1 MPATARTHGNAPILT
16 ANQPSAAPA
25 SDPATAPFVT
35 LLRVEADARAAKT
48 SLELGHL
55 MANETRALLRA
66 RQVFVLN
73 RSGSGRYRITIASSL
88 SVVDTTSPTVKW
100 IEARLDHVAAKE
112 AGPQS
117 FVLTQHPSTGCDT
130 QPDYPFRNA
139 MWVPLWSR
147 HGIIDAGLLLV
158 RETPWSNAE
167 YTLALRLAV
176 TYGHAWTLLESPRPL
191 GRRLR
196 VGKRSA
202 WLSGLAALS
211 ALALPVPLT
220 ALAPAEVV
228 PQGARVIAMP
238 IEGQVQEVLV
248 SPSQRI
254 EKGAPLIRLLDTV
267 WRNKLEIAE
276 REVTVAES
284 RVAKA
289 NQLAITDTRGRHE
302 LGIAR
307 AELALRVAERTYARE
322 MYERLLIRAPAA
334 GIALFSD
341 KKDLLGRP
349 FSVGERLMD
358 IADPAM
364 LELKI
369 ELAVSD
375 SLLLGNG
382 ARVKAF
388 MDTDPLSHIE
398 AAITRFDYQ
407 ARLND
412 SRIAVHR
419 VFADA
424 TAGGSTRLR
433 LGARG
438 TAQVHG
444 PRTSLAYLVFR
455 RPITA
460 LRQWA
465 GL

>member
-1 MPATARTHGNAPILT
+1 MAATARTHANAPKLT
-16 ANQPSAAPA
+16 ANQPSAAAAP
-25 SDPATAPFVT
+25 DPATAPFVT
-35 LLRVEADARAAKT
+35 LLRVEAEARAAKT

-55 MANETRALLRA
+55 IANETRALLRA

-73 RSGSGRYRITIASSL
+73 RGRSDRYRITVASSL
-88 SVVDTTSPTVKW
+88 SVVDATSPTVRW
-100 IEARLDHVAAKE
+100 IEARLSNIAVKE

-117 FVLTQHPSTGCDT
+117 FLLTEHTDT
-130 QPDYPFRNA
+130 EGDAPLDYPFSNA
-139 MWVPLWSR
+139 MWAPLWSK
-147 HGIIDAGLLLV
+147 HCIIDAGMLLV
-158 RETPWSNAE
+158 RETPWSDAE
-167 YTLALRLAV
+167 QTLASRLAV

-191 GRRLR
+191 GRNIRIGR
-196 VGKRSA
+196 RAG

-211 ALALPVPLT
+211 VLALPVPLT

-228 PQGARVIAMP
+228 PQSARVIAMP
-238 IEGQVQEVLV
+238 IEGQVQDVLV

-289 NQLAITDTRGRHE
+289 NQLAITDARGRHE

-307 AELALRVAERTYARE
+307 AELALRIAERGYARE
-322 MYERLLIRAPAA
+322 MYDRLLIRAPAD
-334 GIALFSD
+334 GIALFAD
-341 KKDLLGRP
+341 RKDLLGRP
-349 FSVGERLMD
+349 FSIGERLMD
-358 IADPAM
+358 IADPAR
-364 LELKI
+364 LEIKV

-375 SLLLGNG
+375 SLLLEKG

-388 MDTDPLSHIE
+388 MDTNPLSPVE
-398 AAITRFDYQ
+398 AAVTRFDYQ
-407 ARLND
+407 ARVND

-419 VFADA
+419 VFADVA
-424 TAGGSTRLR
+424 AGDSASLR

-438 TAQVHG
+438 TAQIHG
-444 PRTSLAYLVFR
+444 PRTSLAYFIFR

-460 LRQWA
+460 LRQWV